1 VVTGHQDIAFA
12 GESSDTL
19 PVMKEIERG
28 TLTDVV
34 RAAAHVAGETDLDD
48 LLRTTVR
55 LAKEA
60 TGSRYAA
67 MGVLGSHDTLRDFI
81 HLGMEQG
88 LADKIG
94 HLPVGHGVLGTL
106 IRDPHTVRVDDLAQ
120 HPDSVGFP
128 DHHPHMT
135 TFLGVPVRA
144 GDSVFGNLY
153 LTDKETPYTAE
164 DEVLVEALAA
174 VAGGAISSLSLRQ
187 RLSDLALAEDRER
200 IARDLHDAVIQDLF
214 AVGLSL
220 QATTIQL
227 EDDVLRQ
234 RMDDAVDRID
244 SAIGSLRT
252 FIFDLRSLGTL
263 NTTLVRTLNSIVSRI
278 AGGRASW
285 EIDVSDDIG
294 HVDSRILDN
303 ALLVIREA
311 VSNAMRHGGAQKLRI
326 QLARV
331 DDGVDLVVRD
341 DGRGFDPAT
350 TARGMG
356 ITNMEAR
363 ATDNGGSFAVESSP
377 SGTTVRAT
385 FRPRRR

>member
-1 VVTGHQDIAFA
+1 
-12 GESSDTL
+12 
-19 PVMKEIERG
+19 MNEIERD

-34 RAAAHVAGETDLDD
+34 KAAADVAGQTDLDD
-48 LLRTTVR
+48 LLHTTVR
-55 LAKEA
+55 LAREA

-67 MGVLGSHDTLRDFI
+67 MGVLGSQDTLRDFL
-81 HLGMEQG
+81 HLGMDPGTAER
-88 LADKIG
+88 IG

-106 IRDPHTVRVDDLAQ
+106 IRDPQTVRVDDIAQ

-128 DHHPHMT
+128 AHHPHMT

-144 GDSVFGNLY
+144 GNSVFGNLY
-153 LTDKETPYTAE
+153 LTDKATPYTAE

-220 QATTIQL
+220 QAASAQL
-227 EDDVLRQ
+227 PDDAMRR

-244 SAIGSLRT
+244 TAISSLRT

-263 NTTLVRTLNSIVSRI
+263 NTTLARTLESMIGRI

-285 EIDVSDDIG
+285 DVEISEDIDQVPS
-294 HVDSRILDN
+294 HVLDN
-303 ALLVIREA
+303 ALLVTREA
-311 VSNAMRHGGAQKLRI
+311 VSNAVRHGGAQSLVIRLR
-326 QLARV
+326 RE
-331 DDGVDLVVRD
+331 DDGAALTVSD
-341 DGRGFDPAT
+341 DGRGFDPET

-356 ITNMEAR
+356 IANMEAR
-363 ATDNGGSFAVESSP
+363 ATDDGGSFVIESSP
-377 SGTTVRAT
+377 AGTTVRAT

>member
-1 VVTGHQDIAFA
+1 
-12 GESSDTL
+12 
-19 PVMKEIERG
+19 MKEIERG

-34 RAAAHVAGETDLDD
+34 RAAAHVAGETDLED

-55 LAKEA
+55 LAREA

-81 HLGMEQG
+81 HLGIEPG